1 MDVWWGGSPPPAF
14 APSFTKSCWRPV
26 FACER
31 TCLTRWW
38 RFDAMFVM
46 IAVAVWACAL
56 VIWWI
61 CSNAFRHSDLDKL
74 KSRLIGSSKTKAVKV
89 ASGGGS
95 GGSLIHTEEKNM
107 LLATKFLRR
116 FQLQSK
122 LQEMLEQAGMKWSTH
137 RLVNTCLVAVV
148 AVWALAW
155 VFLPDQFHRFSYL
168 PALVAGALP
177 VLFVMRKRKARLR
190 RFEELF
196 PDSLEFV
203 SRSMRAGHAF
213 SVSLEM
219 IHREF
224 QEPLAGE
231 FPRTFEEHNLGL
243 PLDVALQKLAKR
255 VPSLDVHFF
264 VSAVL
269 LQKRT
274 GGNLAEILDKLAYVI
289 RERFKLRG
297 RIRAV
302 SAHGRMTAAALSAI
316 PAAVA
321 ILMFYTNPDYVKFF
335 FKDETG
341 NIMLGCAVFLQ
352 LVGYLIMKKIVNI
365 EV

>member
-1 MDVWWGGSPPPAF
+1 
-14 APSFTKSCWRPV
+14 
-26 FACER
+26 
-31 TCLTRWW
+31 
-38 RFDAMFVM
+38 MFLM
-46 IAVAVWACAL
+46 IAIAVWACAL

-74 KSRLIGSSKTKAVKV
+74 KSRLIGTTKAK
-89 ASGGGS
+89 AAKAAPGT
-95 GGSLIHTEEKNM
+95 GGSLINSEEKNV

-122 LQEMLEQAGMKWSTH
+122 LQELLEQAGMRWSTH
-137 RLVNTCLVAVV
+137 RLVNTCLVSVV
-148 AVWALAW
+148 ATWVLCW
-155 VFLPDQFHRFSYL
+155 VFLPDQFHRFSYV
-168 PALVAGALP
+168 PALLAGALP
-177 VLFVMRKRKARLR
+177 ILYVIRKRKARLR

-224 QEPLAGE
+224 QEPLSGE
-231 FPRTFEEHNLGL
+231 FRRTFEEHNLGL

-297 RIRAV
+297 RIRAI
-302 SAHGRMTAAALSAI
+302 SAHGRMTGIALSCI
-316 PAAVA
+316 PIGVAV
-321 ILMFYTNPDYVKFF
+321 LMFYTNPDYVKFF
-335 FKDETG
+335 FTDDVG
-341 NIMLGCAVFLQ
+341 NMMLGGAITLQ
-352 LVGYLIMKKIVNI
+352 IAGYLIMRQITII

>member
-1 MDVWWGGSPPPAF
+1 
-14 APSFTKSCWRPV
+14 
-26 FACER
+26 
-31 TCLTRWW
+31 
-38 RFDAMFVM
+38 MFVIIA
-46 IAVAVWACAL
+46 IAVWVCAL
-56 VIWWI
+56 VIWWV

-74 KSRLIGSSKTKAVKV
+74 KSRLLGTNKAKKTKTAGQN
-89 ASGGGS
+89 A
-95 GGSLIHTEEKNM
+95 SLIQTEEKGG
-107 LLATKFLRR
+107 LLATRLLKRY
-116 FQLQSK
+116 QLQTK
-122 LQEMLEQAGMKWSTH
+122 FQEMLEQAGMRWSTH
-137 RLVNTCLVAVV
+137 RLVNTCLIACVAG
-148 AVWALAW
+148 WALAW
-155 VFLPDQFHRFSYL
+155 VLLPGQFQRFAYV
-168 PALVAGALP
+168 PALAAGSLP
-177 VLFVMRKRKARLR
+177 LLFVMRKRTARMR

-203 SRSMRAGHAF
+203 ARSMRAGHAF

-224 QEPLAGE
+224 QEPLSGE
-231 FPRTFEEHNLGL
+231 FRRTFEEHNLGL

-297 RIRAV
+297 KIRAI
-302 SAHGRMTAAALSAI
+302 SAHGRMTGAALSCI
-316 PAAVA
+316 PIGVAV
-321 ILMFYTNPDYVKFF
+321 IMFYVNPDYVRFF
-335 FKDETG
+335 FLDDVG
-341 NIMLGCAVFLQ
+341 NIMLACAIVLQ
-352 LVGYLIMKKIVNI
+352 IIGYAIMRQITKI

>member
-1 MDVWWGGSPPPAF
+1 
-14 APSFTKSCWRPV
+14 
-26 FACER
+26 
-31 TCLTRWW
+31 
-38 RFDAMFVM
+38 MFVIVA
-46 IAVAVWACAL
+46 IAVWVCAL
-56 VIWWI
+56 VIWWV

-74 KSRLIGSSKTKAVKV
+74 KSRLLGTNKAKKTKTAGQN
-89 ASGGGS
+89 A
-95 GGSLIHTEEKNM
+95 SLIQTEEKGG
-107 LLATKFLRR
+107 LLATRLLKRY
-116 FQLQSK
+116 QLQTK
-122 LQEMLEQAGMKWSTH
+122 FQEMLEQAGMRWSTH
-137 RLVNTCLVAVV
+137 RLVNTCLIACVAG
-148 AVWALAW
+148 WALAW
-155 VFLPDQFHRFSYL
+155 VLLPGQFQRFAYV
-168 PALVAGALP
+168 PALAAGSLP
-177 VLFVMRKRKARLR
+177 LLFVMRKRTARMR

-203 SRSMRAGHAF
+203 ARSMRAGHAF

-224 QEPLAGE
+224 QEPLSGE
-231 FPRTFEEHNLGL
+231 FRRTFEEHNLGL

-297 RIRAV
+297 KIRAI
-302 SAHGRMTAAALSAI
+302 SAHGRMTGAALSCI
-316 PAAVA
+316 PIGVAV
-321 ILMFYTNPDYVKFF
+321 IMFYVNPDYVRFF
-335 FKDETG
+335 FLDDVG
-341 NIMLGCAVFLQ
+341 NIMLACAIVLQ
-352 LVGYLIMKKIVNI
+352 IIGYAIMRQITKI